1 MIFPKVL
8 IIGQLP
14 NEKNGGGITLSNLF
28 RGWPKDRLAV
38 ASNIYLK
45 NEIDPSVCEIYY
57 QLGYHNKQHPFP
69 LSIFHP
75 KIKCGIIPINKSIN
89 LNKESHKRRKVI
101 SFYKVHTFI
110 NSFFNFL
117 GIFNFFYRLEITK
130 EFREWVNKYNP
141 DVIYS
146 QLSTLE
152 LIRFVNKV
160 QSTTNKPL
168 VIHIMDDW
176 PSKITQPGILYSY
189 WKRRINKEFRNLLDK
204 SSALMSICEAMSE
217 EYKERYHKDFIP
229 FHNPIEINN
238 WLPYARTQWNLE
250 KKFTI
255 LYAGRVGRGIKN
267 SIIEMGMVVNNLHQS
282 GVNVVFE
289 IQSPDKD
296 KFANLLE
303 ANDSVKFVNP
313 VEYAEL
319 PKKFS
324 SVDLLFLPEDFDA
337 DSVEFLKFS
346 IQTKVAEYMISG
358 TPILVFA
365 DKETA
370 LAKYALKDDWA
381 LVVTENNRNTLTKAL
396 NELINNQE
404 LRRQLSAKAKETAIK
419 NEDAEVVRTNFRK
432 VLSQL

>member
-1 MIFPKVL
+1 MTFPKVL
-8 IIGQLP
+8 IIGHLP

-45 NEIDPSVCEIYY
+45 NEIEPSVCEIYY
-57 QLGYHNKQHPFP
+57 QLGYHGKQHPFP
-69 LSIFHP
+69 LNILHP
-75 KIKCGIIPINKSIN
+75 KIQCGIIPVNKSIKD
-89 LNKESHKRRKVI
+89 NKKNYKVRKVI
-101 SFYKVHTFI
+101 NFNKVHTSI
-110 NSFFNFL
+110 DSFLKFC
-117 GIFNFFYRLEITK
+117 GIFNFFYKLEVTK
-130 EFREWVNKYNP
+130 EFREWLNSYNP
-141 DVIYS
+141 DIIYS

-160 QSTTNKPL
+160 QLTTNKPL

-176 PSKITQPGILYSY
+176 PSKITQPGLFSSY
-189 WKRRINKEFRNLLDK
+189 WKRRIDKEFRNLLDK

-217 EYKERYHKDFIP
+217 EYKERYGKDFIP

-238 WLPYARTQWNLE
+238 WLPFARTQWKVE
-250 KKFTI
+250 EKFTI
-255 LYAGRVGRGIKN
+255 LYAGRIGRGMKN
-267 SIIEMGMVVNNLHQS
+267 SIVEMGIVANDLYQS

-289 IQSPDKD
+289 IQSPDND
-296 KFANLLE
+296 KLANLLE
-303 ANDSVKFVNP
+303 PNECIRFVNP
-313 VEYAEL
+313 IEYSEL

-324 SVDLLFLPEDFDA
+324 SVDLLFLPEDFDT

-365 DKETA
+365 DKKTA
-370 LAKYALKDDWA
+370 LAKYALQDNWA
-381 LVVTENNRNTLTKAL
+381 LVVTENKRSALTEAL
-396 NELINNQE
+396 NKLINNQE
-404 LRRQLSAKAKETAIK
+404 LRRQLSTKAKETAIK

>member
-1 MIFPKVL
+1 MTFPKVL
-8 IIGQLP
+8 IIGQPP
-14 NEKNGGGITLSNLF
+14 NEKDGGGITLSNLF

-38 ASNIYLK
+38 ASGFYFK
-45 NEIDPSVCEIYY
+45 NEIDPSVCEIFY

-75 KIKCGIIPINKSIN
+75 KIKCGIIPVNKSITP
-89 LNKESHKRRKVI
+89 NKESYQRKKII
-101 SFYKVHTFI
+101 SFHKVLTFI
-110 NSFFNFL
+110 DSFLRFW

-130 EFREWVNKYNP
+130 EFREWINKYNP

-160 QSTTNKPL
+160 QSVTNKPL

-176 PSKITQPGILYSY
+176 PSKITQPGLFSSY
-189 WKRRINKEFRNLLDK
+189 WKKRIDKEFRDLLDK

-238 WLPYARTQWNLE
+238 WLPYAKTQWDLE
-250 KKFTI
+250 KKFII
-255 LYAGRVGRGIKN
+255 LYAGRIGRGIKN
-267 SIIEMGMVVNNLHQS
+267 SIVEMGMVVNNLHQS
-282 GVNVVFE
+282 GVNIVFE
-289 IQSPDKD
+289 IQSRDKD
-296 KFANLLE
+296 RLANLLE
-303 ANDSVKFVNP
+303 ANDCIKFVNP
-313 VEYAEL
+313 IEYAEL

-324 SVDLLFLPEDFDA
+324 SVDLLFLPADFDA

-381 LVVTENNRNTLTKAL
+381 LVVTENNRSALTKAL
-396 NELINNQE
+396 NELITNQQ
-404 LRRQLSAKAKETAIK
+404 LRKQLSAKAKEIAIK
-419 NEDAEVVRTNFRK
+419 NEDAEVVRTNFK
-432 VLSQL
+432 EVLSRL